1 MYEFLLLASEVILSA
16 YPLLIKLTDTSLTF
30 QVGLRMITFTA
41 LAFFV
46 AKITNTPFDIP
57 TILSKETLATGAL
70 NLAHVGTSYTAFDE
84 LTAGNAMALF
94 YTYPI
99 MNILGAS
106 IAFGESV
113 ELTKLP
119 WIALAM
125 GGAIALSQPTAKN
138 WTLLGVLSAL
148 MAAATETGIYLW
160 FRSKGDDP
168 ENDSP
173 WTKMGQ
179 MYGGSFVLW
188 TAIIVLGLLLG
199 FYKTSLFNIST
210 KGLTGVLL
218 FNSIVGFLG
227 YALRF
232 YIIPKVSTVAFSA
245 LSFFGVISAYGLG
258 WLFMGET
265 ATATQIAGAAAIIT
279 ANAVLLRKE
288 IV

>member
-16 YPLLIKLTDTSLTF
+16 YPLLIKLTDASIPF

-41 LAFFV
+41 LAYFV
-46 AKITNTPFDIP
+46 AKITNTPFHIP

-70 NLAHVGTSYTAFDE
+70 NLVHVGTSYTAFDE

-99 MNILGAS
+99 MNILGAYL
-106 IAFGESV
+106 AFGESIEV
-113 ELTKLP
+113 TKLP
-119 WIALAM
+119 WIGLAM

-138 WTLLGVLSAL
+138 WTLLGVVSAL

-168 ENDSP
+168 EEHGP
-173 WTKMGQ
+173 WTKMAQ

-188 TAIIVLGLLLG
+188 TAIILLGLFLG
-199 FYKTSLFNIST
+199 FYNTSLFNISG

-218 FNSIVGFLG
+218 FNSIIGFLG

-245 LSFFGVISAYGLG
+245 LSFFGVVSAYGLG

-288 IV
+288 VV

>member
-16 YPLLIKLTDTSLTF
+16 YPLLIKLTDTSIPF
-30 QVGLRMITFTA
+30 QVGLRMITYTA
-41 LAFFV
+41 LAYFV
-46 AKITNTPFDIP
+46 ARITNTPFHIP
-57 TILSKETLATGAL
+57 DFLSKETLATGLL
-70 NLAHVGTSYTAFDE
+70 NLVHVGTSYTAFDE

-106 IAFGESV
+106 LAFGESIEV
-113 ELTKLP
+113 SKIP
-119 WIALAM
+119 WIGLAM

-138 WTLLGVLSAL
+138 WTLLGVISAL

-168 ENDSP
+168 EQHGP
-173 WTKMGQ
+173 WTKMAQ

-188 TAIIVLGLLLG
+188 AAMILFALCIG
-199 FYKTSLFNIST
+199 FYNKSIFNISG

-218 FNSIVGFLG
+218 FNSFVGFLG

-245 LSFFGVISAYGLG
+245 LSFFGVLSAYGLG

-265 ATATQIAGAAAIIT
+265 ATATQMAGAAAIIA
-279 ANAVLLRKE
+279 ANAILLRKE
-288 IV
+288 VV